1 MMLLPPMLFVAGVS
15 SAVVPTVTGVYDLSL
30 VQYLYDVAAT
40 HAVCCRCFFCCWP
53 YCYLRGC
60 VHLSLS
66 MLLLAT
72 MLLEVILHLL
82 ALLLLASLQHDV
94 AA

>member
-1 MMLLPPMLFVAGVS
+1 MFWSYAVAGVS
-15 SAVVPTVTGVYDLSL
+15 SAVIPTVTGVHDLALLFDGAGS
-30 VQYLYDVAAT
+30 
-40 HAVCCRCFFCCWP
+40 HAVACVSSLIGP
-53 YCYLRGC
+53 TVTG

-72 MLLEVILHLL
+72 MLLQVFLHLV
-82 ALLLLASLQHDV
+82 ALLLLASLHYDV